1 MPCVPGVLIKELGQ
15 GCGELSNTEDV
26 HDMSLSDDETTLALA
41 CREEGVKL
49 FEVKKQRN
57 LNNKLSRD
65 STRTTETVTI
75 L

>member
-15 GCGELSNTEDV
+15 GCGELNDTKSV

-49 FEVKKQRN
+49 F
-57 LNNKLSRD
+57 
-65 STRTTETVTI
+65 TI
-75 L
+75 T

>member
-49 FEVKKQRN
+49 F
-57 LNNKLSRD
+57 
-65 STRTTETVTI
+65 TVTKQ
-75 L
+75 